1 MLTEG
6 WTHSKGLEVLLACR
20 AFLFFKK
27 YLRTGTPQNSPH
39 LFLLTKCAINMYWI
53 TRIISRIADC
63 ELLFGHVIWHN
74 PDGGLDVET
83 RGERIKTNI
92 IVLRIQYPSGY
103 DEEIRNFGVTQGEM
117 AERARRMPETGEAS
131 RPLLTVA
138 GASQSGA
145 DSADGAVSC
154 DGNEELVT
162 ITVVYLTGEC
172 VDFKLKRDVPMR
184 NVFKAFTQP
193 RTLKFP
199 HNGKFIG
206 GDEHRIR

>member
-1 MLTEG
+1 LQSVSLLQKVFEDWDATKLSSPILVDKMCHQHVLDN
-6 WTHSKGLEVLLACR
+6 KNYIKDCGL
-20 AFLFFKK
+20 
-27 YLRTGTPQNSPH
+27 
-39 LFLLTKCAINMYWI
+39 
-53 TRIISRIADC
+53 RIADC